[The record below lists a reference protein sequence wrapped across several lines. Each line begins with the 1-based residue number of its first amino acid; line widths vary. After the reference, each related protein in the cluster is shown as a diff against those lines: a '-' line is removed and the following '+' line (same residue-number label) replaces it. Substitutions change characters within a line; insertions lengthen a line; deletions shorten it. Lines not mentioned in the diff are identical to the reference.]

1 MDAQHTLG
9 WYRARLGNITGS
21 KVGDIMKSGRKKD
34 ELFGDTAKT
43 YIYQLAA
50 ERGMNPVIVEDDDL
64 FSDYIMQVNVSTKA
78 MEWGNEQEDAARKLY
93 QTITGRRIV
102 EVGSCHHP
110 TIKHFASSPDG
121 FFYDEENRGKGCIEI
136 KCPNQSTFMKYKDL
150 IHDNQSLLEVK
161 PEYFYQCMAHMMCN
175 DASWTD
181 FIAYCPF
188 QQKPIHIVRIYPDD
202 KVFKEMEMRINEANK
217 LINEI
222 LNR

>member
-43 YIYQLAA
+43 YIYQIAA
-50 ERGMNPVIVEDDDL
+50 ERGMNPVIIEDDDL
-64 FSDYIMQVNVSTKA
+64 FDEYVSQVNVSTKA
-78 MEWGNEQEDAARKLY
+78 MEWGNDQEEAARKLY

-102 EVGSCHHP
+102 EVGSCQHP
-110 TIKHFASSPDG
+110 TIEHFASSADG
-121 FFYDEENRGKGCIEI
+121 FFYDEETQEKGCIEI
-136 KCPNQSTFMKYKDL
+136 KCPNQSTFMRYKDL

-161 PEYFYQCMAHMMCN
+161 PEYFYQCMSHMMCN
-175 DASWTD
+175 NAQWTD
-181 FIAYCPF
+181 FIVYCPF
-188 QQKPIHIVRIYPDD
+188 QKKPIHIVRIYPDD
-202 KVFKEMEMRINEANK
+202 KVFKEMEMRINEANR
-217 LINEI
+217 LIDEI